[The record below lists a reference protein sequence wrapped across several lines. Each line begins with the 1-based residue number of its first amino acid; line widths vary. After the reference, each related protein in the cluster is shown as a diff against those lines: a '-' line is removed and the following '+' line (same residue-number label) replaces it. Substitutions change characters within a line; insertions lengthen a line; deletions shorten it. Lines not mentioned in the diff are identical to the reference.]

1 MPANTS
7 ILGTVHSGVGFAL
20 PPGACDCHVHVFGP
34 VDRFPYWSARVYTP
48 GAASVE
54 DLIALHD
61 HLGIQRVVIVQPS
74 PYGTDN
80 AVTLDALRR
89 LGDRARGVAVIDP
102 EISDAKLDA
111 MDDAGVRGVR
121 VNLAT
126 NGIDDPE
133 AAWSLLSA
141 TAARV
146 APLGWHVQ
154 CFASLPLLSQLH
166 DRLAKLPTTLVLD
179 HFAGA
184 RAALGPNQKGLAAV
198 LDLLRRDR
206 TYIKIS
212 GGYRSSTL
220 PNWDDAGEIARA
232 LIAARSDRVVWG
244 TDWPHPGGRRYEGE
258 AIYQIEPFIKID
270 DGAALRRLRDWAGDV
285 LRLRRILVDNPAR
298 LYGF

>member
-1 MPANTS
+1 MPASTT
-7 ILGTVHSGVGFAL
+7 ILGTVQSPVGFAV

-34 VDRFPYWSARVYTP
+34 ADRFPYASTRVYTP
-48 GAASVE
+48 GDASVE
-54 DLIALHD
+54 DLLALHD
-61 HLGIQRVVIVQPS
+61 HLGLKRVVVVHPS

-102 EISDAKLDA
+102 VISDAKLDA
-111 MDDAGVRGVR
+111 MDEAGVRGVR

-126 NGIDDPE
+126 NGIEDPE
-133 AAWSLLSA
+133 AAWNLLSA

-146 APLGWHVQ
+146 EPLGWHVQ
-154 CFASLPLLSQLH
+154 CFASLPLLSRLH
-166 DRLAKLPTTLVLD
+166 DRLVKLPTTLVLD

-184 RAALGPNQKGLAAV
+184 RAALGPSQTGLAAV
-198 LDLLRRDR
+198 FDLLRRDR

-212 GGYRSSTL
+212 GGYRVSTK
-220 PNWDDAGEIARA
+220 PEWEDAGEIARA
-232 LIAARSDRVVWG
+232 LIHARPDRVVWG
-244 TDWPHPGGRRYEGE
+244 TDWPHPGGKRHEGD
-258 AIYQIEPFIKID
+258 AAYQIEPFIKID
-270 DGAALRRLRDWAGDV
+270 DGAALRRLRDWAGDP